1 MNSLKKLAKDKI
13 KETREAT
20 EEFNWG
26 NYRENLNDLS
36 DEIHQQRLLIM
47 ELEESNGV
55 ITQENAWL
63 KEEIDVLKVQVAELE
78 SMIYGEKI
86 R

>member
-1 MNSLKKLAKDKI
+1 MNSLKKLAKDKV
-13 KETREAT
+13 KETQKAV

-36 DEIHQQRLLIM
+36 DEIQQQRLLIM

-63 KEEIDVLKVQVAELE
+63 KEEINVLKVQVAELE

>member
-1 MNSLKKLAKDKI
+1 MNSLRKLAKEKI
-13 KETREAT
+13 KETQEAV

-26 NYRENLNDLS
+26 NYRENLNELS
-36 DEIHQQRLLIM
+36 DEIQYQRLLIM

-63 KEEIDVLKVQVAELE
+63 REETENLKVQVTELE